1 MPAKAAA
8 PRIYALPG
16 AMATA
21 PHAALPHLKRAA
33 EMGFDWILFG
43 PLADPDEDGATIAM
57 LAEEAQA
64 SGLKLMLRLP
74 PDSTADLA
82 DWEKAGADG
91 LLLSSARTLSAK
103 DWIAKLSKLKTGE
116 TKLLVV
122 ADSLGRTPQEQRE
135 IAKCGI
141 GWLLNSFAWWDLR
154 ESWFLDQ
161 QRDNAPL
168 ARTIATPEP
177 WPAPRL
183 IHRLMHLDRATIAK
197 VYAAQYRLAATVS
210 SGLLCPFGF
219 EFGASAPLDD
229 KGYKPEDWESMRQR
243 ASFDI
248 AEAIGEINRLKAKT
262 PALQTD
268 DRLER
273 ASAPDAPVIA
283 LSKSANTKGGSQTV
297 VALANMGAVEAPLP
311 AHSELARAADANAAF
326 KLAAPKGSKG
336 LFGTLPPY
344 EGALLLAETKAPKEK
359 QPRTPPRD
367 APFDQRLQDLATNR
381 VVIEGVSPE
390 IDGGR
395 FPVKRVLGD
404 TLHIE
409 ADIFM
414 DGHDVIDACL
424 CYRHIDD
431 DRWQEMPM
439 RPLVNDR
446 WEAEITLDRIG
457 RYFYYVQAWKDAYR
471 SWRTGVMK
479 KLAAEQK
486 VAVDLA
492 VGLRLIGRYMDSAP
506 EKTREAMRKLLTE
519 METLADK
526 QVLAERMVSEET
538 LALMDKAGHRENLS
552 RHPVDYQVY
561 VDRPL
566 AANAAWYELM
576 PRSQSGDAGRHGTFD
591 DVIERLPYVRD
602 LGFDVLYFPPIHPI
616 GQQNRKG
623 KNNSLDAKPGDPGSP
638 YAIGSKEGGHD
649 ALHPELGSF
658 EDFERLIEAARAYD
672 LEIAIDF
679 AIQCSPD
686 HPWIKQHP
694 EWFDWRPDG
703 SIQYA
708 ENPPKRY
715 EDIVPPHFYG
725 KAFPGLWLELRDI
738 VLFWAEKG
746 TRIFRVDNPHTK
758 PVPFWEWMI
767 AEVQNLYPDCV
778 FLAEAFTRPKMMK
791 RLAKIGFTQSYSYFT
806 WRNEK
811 HELIEYLT
819 ELTTEECREYMRPNF
834 FANTPDINPVYLQ
847 ENGRAG
853 HQVRLVL
860 AATLSPLYGLYNGY
874 EICEATPMPG
884 KEEYLN
890 SEKYEL
896 RAWDFDTADNIKDDI
911 RLINRIRRDNP
922 ALWQFT
928 DLTFLN
934 AWNDNILCYYKS
946 SAAKDNLVV
955 VAVNLDAQNAQGASF
970 EIPLWEFGLP
980 DDAGIEAVDLVH
992 GSRQTFSG
1000 KTQSI
1005 WLDPADR
1012 PYAIWRLIPP
1022 GSARN

>member
-1 MPAKAAA
+1 MPANTAA

-16 AMATA
+16 PMAGQPNVA
-21 PHAALPHLKRAA
+21 SPYLKRAA

-43 PLADPDEDGATIAM
+43 PLSDPKRDRDAIKEIASD
-57 LAEEAQA
+57 AQA
-64 SGLKLMLRLP
+64 KGLKLMLRLT
-74 PDSTADLA
+74 PDSTGDLPA
-82 DWEKAGADG
+82 WKKAGADG
-91 LLLSSARTLSAK
+91 VMLSSARTMSAK
-103 DWIAKLSKLKTGE
+103 DWIAKLSKLD
-116 TKLLVV
+116 TKDSDLLVL
-122 ADSLGRTPQEQRE
+122 ADSLGRSPKEQHE

-161 QRDNAPL
+161 QRDIAPL
-168 ARTIATPEP
+168 ARTVATPEP
-177 WPAPRL
+177 WPGPRL
-183 IHRLMHLDRATIAK
+183 IHRLMHFDPATIADI
-197 VYAAQYRLAATVS
+197 YATQYRLAATVS
-210 SGLLCPFGF
+210 SGILCPFGF

-229 KGYKPEDWESMRQR
+229 KGYRAVDWERMQEK
-243 ASFDI
+243 ASFEITD
-248 AEAIGEINRLKAKT
+248 AIGEINRLKAKT
-262 PALQTD
+262 PALQSD
-268 DRLER
+268 AQLER
-273 ASAPDAPVIA
+273 ASAPDASVVA
-283 LSKSANTKGGSQTV
+283 LSKSASTKDGSQTV
-297 VALANMGAVEAPLP
+297 VTLANMSAVEAPLP
-311 AHSELARAADANAAF
+311 AHAELARAADANADF
-326 KLAAPKGSKG
+326 KVVAPKGSEG
-336 LFGTLPPY
+336 LVGSLPPY
-344 EGALLLAETKAPKEK
+344 EGAVLLAETKTTKPK
-359 QPRTPPRD
+359 PPK
-367 APFDQRLQDLATNR
+367 AGKYDQRLQELATNR
-381 VVIEGVSPE
+381 VVIEGVAPE
-390 IDGGR
+390 VDGGR
-395 FPVKRVLGD
+395 FPIKRVLGE

-414 DGHDVIDACL
+414 DGHDIIDGCL
-424 CYRHIDD
+424 CYRHIDED
-431 DRWQEMPM
+431 TWHETPM

-446 WEAEITLDRIG
+446 WEAEFTLDRIG
-457 RYFYYVQAWKDAYR
+457 RYFYFVQAWKDAYR
-471 SWRTGVMK
+471 SWRAGVMK
-479 KLAAEQK
+479 KLEAEQK

-506 EKTREAMRKLLTE
+506 PETREAMRELLTE
-519 METLADK
+519 METLGDK

-538 LALMDKAGHRENLS
+538 MALMDKAGHRENLS
-552 RHPVDYQVY
+552 RHLVDYQVY

-576 PRSQSGDAGRHGTFD
+576 PRSQSGDAERHGTFD
-591 DVIERLPYVRD
+591 DVIGQLPYVRD

-616 GQQNRKG
+616 GQKNRKG

-658 EDFERLIEAARAYD
+658 EDFSRLIEAARAYD

-703 SIQYA
+703 TIQYA
-708 ENPPKRY
+708 ENPPKKY

-725 KAFPGLWLELRDI
+725 KAFPDLWLELRDI
-738 VLFWAEKG
+738 VLFWAKTG
-746 TRIFRVDNPHTK
+746 VRIFRVDNPHTK

-767 AEVQNLYPDCV
+767 AEVQDAYPDCV

-853 HQVRLVL
+853 HQVRLAL

-896 RAWDFDTADNIKDDI
+896 RVWDFDQPENIKDDI
-911 RLINRIRRDNP
+911 QLINRIRRDNP

-934 AWNDNILCYYKS
+934 AWNDNILCYYKC

-955 VAVNLDAQNAQGASF
+955 VAVNLDAQEPQGASF

-980 DDAGIEAVDLVH
+980 DDAAIEAVDLVH
-992 GSRQTFSG
+992 DSRQTFSG
-1000 KTQSI
+1000 KTQSV